1 MPKLLSRSKHE
12 EFESDFALQIRD
24 EKERRVENTE
34 NLELQEIPTR
44 TVPSY
49 CSFLLF
55 DASDFCYN
63 FLFLPI
69 LSLLIPCD
77 FGCFCNF
84 PFVLSIYKP
93 QSVSTFQ
100 SINKV
105 TGEAFSSPASALLCS
120 LFSHFLSTFWATK
133 HPPRMTTRRMSG

>member
-12 EFESDFALQIRD
+12 EFESDLALQIRD
-24 EKERRVENTE
+24 EKERRAENAE

-44 TVPSY
+44 TVPSF
-49 CSFLLF
+49 CPFLLF
-55 DASDFCYN
+55 EVLDFCYN
-63 FLFLPI
+63 FFFLSI

-93 QSVSTFQ
+93 QFVSTFQ

-105 TGEAFSSPASALLCS
+105 TGEAFSSPASAL
-120 LFSHFLSTFWATK
+120 FSHFLGTFWAAK
-133 HPPRMTTRRMSG
+133 HTPRMKT